1 MNENDANGANV
12 FLLILSSVFVACIS
26 LLITCCSDKINSNHI
41 VTSYVKSESPEM
53 ILSNSLVLIPLLI
66 WKSLNLF
73 LQFP

>member
-1 MNENDANGANV
+1 MNEIDANGANV

-26 LLITCCSDKINSNHI
+26 LLITCCSDKINSDHI
-41 VTSYVKSESPEM
+41 VTYVKSESPEI
-53 ILSNSLVLIPLLI
+53 ILSNSVVLIPLLI

>member
-1 MNENDANGANV
+1 MSENDSNGANA

-26 LLITCCSDKINSNHI
+26 LLITCCSDKIKSDHI
-41 VTSYVKSESPEM
+41 VTFVKSESPE
-53 ILSNSLVLIPLLI
+53 ISFSNSVALIPLLI